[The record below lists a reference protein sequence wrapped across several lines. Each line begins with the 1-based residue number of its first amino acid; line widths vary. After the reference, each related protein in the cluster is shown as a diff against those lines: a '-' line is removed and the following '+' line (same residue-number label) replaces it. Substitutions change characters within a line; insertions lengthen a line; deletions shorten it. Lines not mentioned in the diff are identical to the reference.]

1 MENFK
6 NKIRSSFE
14 DMIVPKKT
22 NSDSENGNEDVFVFA
37 SESVSEGHPDKVCD
51 QISDAILDANLSK
64 DECAIVALDAA
75 IKNKTIMLLGEITSN
90 AEIDY
95 EQIARDV
102 VKNIGYTDMDIG
114 FDANTC
120 QVIMEI
126 SEQSPEIAAGVHKD
140 KLGEEVGAG
149 DQGQVFGYATDE
161 TPECMPL
168 TALLSHRLVQ
178 RLDELRHNGTLPWLR
193 PDGKSQVT
201 IEYKRVAG
209 ALIPQYAKSVTLSAQ
224 HKPEIELEEL
234 RKQLLELVIKYAI
247 PDHLLTD
254 KTVYNINSCGK
265 FVRGGPHADSGLT
278 GRKIVVDTYGGWGS
292 HGGGAFSGK
301 DPTKTDR
308 SAAYMARW
316 IAKSLVASKLCR
328 RCKVQITY
336 AIGVAQPQSVMVDTY
351 GTGVRS
357 NQEILDIV
365 HGNFSMKPGAIIKQL
380 NLRQPIYKKT
390 STYGHFGRDVF
401 PWEVPMILKY

>member
-1 MENFK
+1 MTATEN
-6 NKIRSSFE
+6 I
-14 DMIVPKKT
+14 PKKT
-22 NSDSENGNEDVFVFA
+22 VSEEQIPSEDVFVFA
-37 SESVSEGHPDKVCD
+37 SESVTEGHPDKVCD
-51 QISDAILDANLSK
+51 QISDAILDANLAK
-64 DECAIVALDAA
+64 DEYAVVALDAA

-90 AEIDY
+90 ADVDY

-102 VKNIGYTDMDIG
+102 VCRIGYTDMDIG
-114 FDANTC
+114 FDGPAC
-120 QVIMEI
+120 KIIKEI

-140 KLGEEVGAG
+140 KQSADVGAG

-201 IEYKRVAG
+201 IEYKRMEG
-209 ALIPQYAKSVTLSAQ
+209 SLIPQYIRSVTLSAQ
-224 HKPEIELEEL
+224 HSPNIGLKEL
-234 RKQLLELVIKYAI
+234 REQLLELVIKKAI
-247 PDHLLTD
+247 PANLLND
-254 KTVYNINSCGK
+254 KTIYNINSCGK

-316 IAKSLVASKLCR
+316 IAKSLVASKLVR

-351 GTGVRS
+351 GTGIMS
-357 NQEILDIV
+357 NQQILDIV
-365 HGNFSMKPGAIIKQL
+365 HNNFCMKPGAIIQQL
-380 NLRQPIYKKT
+380 NLRRPIYKQT

-401 PWEVPMILKY
+401 PWEVPKILKY

>member
-1 MENFK
+1 MRRIEK
-6 NKIRSSFE
+6 EAE
-14 DMIVPKKT
+14 DT
-22 NSDSENGNEDVFVFA
+22 FVFA
-37 SESVSEGHPDKVCD
+37 SESVTEGHPDKVCD
-51 QISDAILDANLSK
+51 QISDAILDANMK
-64 DECAIVALDAA
+64 QDENAIVALDAA
-75 IKNKTIMLLGEITSN
+75 IKTKTIFLLGEITSN
-90 AEIDY
+90 ADIDY
-95 EQIARDV
+95 EKIARDV
-102 VKNIGYTDMDIG
+102 VKKIGYTDMDIG

-120 QVIMEI
+120 NVVMEV
-126 SEQSPEIAAGVHKD
+126 SEQSPEIAAGVHKNKQETD
-140 KLGEEVGAG
+140 VGAG

-201 IEYKRVAG
+201 IEYKRVDG
-209 ALIPQYAKSVTLSAQ
+209 ALIPQYIRSVTLSAQ
-224 HKPEIELEEL
+224 HSSEIELEEL
-234 RKQLLELVIKYAI
+234 RKQLLEQVIKKAI
-247 PDHLLTD
+247 PAELLAENTI
-254 KTVYNINSCGK
+254 YNINSCGK
-265 FVRGGPHADSGLT
+265 FIRGGPHADSGLT

-351 GTGVRS
+351 GTGIKS

-365 HGNFSMKPGAIIKQL
+365 HSNFSLKPGCIIQQL
-380 NLRQPIYKKT
+380 NLRQPIYKQT
-390 STYGHFGRDVF
+390 STYGHFGRDIF
-401 PWEVPMILKY
+401 PWEVPKILEH

>member
-1 MENFK
+1 MN
-6 NKIRSSFE
+6 NNMSHATNNI
-14 DMIVPKKT
+14 PKKAI
-22 NSDSENGNEDVFVFA
+22 DNEDTFVFA
-37 SESVSEGHPDKVCD
+37 SESVTEGHPDKVCD
-51 QISDAILDANLSK
+51 QISDAILDANMVQ
-64 DECAIVALDAA
+64 DENAIVALDAA
-75 IKNKTIMLLGEITSN
+75 IKTKTIFLLGEVTSN
-90 AEIDY
+90 ADIDY
-95 EQIARDV
+95 EKIARDV
-102 VKNIGYTDMDIG
+102 VRKIGYTDFEIG

-120 QVIMEI
+120 KVVMEV
-126 SEQSPEIAAGVHKD
+126 SEQSPEIAAGVHKNKQD
-140 KLGEEVGAG
+140 TDVGAG

-178 RLDELRHNGTLPWLR
+178 RLDELRHEGVLPWLR

-201 IEYKRVAG
+201 IEYKRVNG
-209 ALIPQYAKSVTLSAQ
+209 ALIPQRIRSVTLSAQ
-224 HKPEIELEEL
+224 HSPEIELEEL
-234 RKQLLELVIKYAI
+234 RKQLLEHVIKKAI
-247 PDHLLTD
+247 PTELLDQGTI
-254 KTVYNINSCGK
+254 YNINSCGK
-265 FVRGGPHADSGLT
+265 FIRGGPHADSGLT

-351 GTGVRS
+351 GTGVKS

-365 HGNFSMKPGAIIKQL
+365 HSNFSLKPGCIIQQL
-380 NLRQPIYKKT
+380 GLRKPFYRQT
-390 STYGHFGRDVF
+390 STYGHFGRDIF
-401 PWEVPMILKY
+401 PWEVPKVLKC

>member
-1 MENFK
+1 MYST
-6 NKIRSSFE
+6 R
-14 DMIVPKKT
+14 M
-22 NSDSENGNEDVFVFA
+22 NGDCEYQSFVFA

-51 QISDAILDANLSK
+51 QISDAILDANLAQ
-64 DECAIVALDAA
+64 DENAIVALDAT
-75 IKNKTIMLLGEITSN
+75 IKNKTIFLLGEITTKADVN
-90 AEIDY
+90 Y
-95 EQIARDV
+95 ETIARNV
-102 VKNIGYTDMDIG
+102 VRDIGYTDHEIG
-114 FDANTC
+114 FDANSC
-120 QVIMEI
+120 KVIMEI

-140 KLGEEVGAG
+140 KQDDDVGAG

-201 IEYKRVAG
+201 IEYKRIDG
-209 ALIPQYAKSVTLSAQ
+209 ALIPQFIRSVTLSAQ
-224 HKPEIELEEL
+224 HSPDIELEEL
-234 RKQLLELVIKYAI
+234 RKQLLELVIKQAI
-247 PDHLLTD
+247 PADLLNEQTI
-254 KTVYNINSCGK
+254 YNINSCGK
-265 FVRGGPHADSGLT
+265 FIRGGPHADSGLT

-351 GTGVRS
+351 GTGVKS
-357 NQEILDIV
+357 DQEILDTI
-365 HGNFSMKPGAIIKQL
+365 HSNFSLKPGCIIQQL
-380 NLRQPIYKKT
+380 NLRRPIYKKT
-390 STYGHFGRDVF
+390 STYGHFGRDIF
-401 PWEVPMILKY
+401 PWEVPKMLKY

>member
-1 MENFK
+1 MTASK
-6 NKIRSSFE
+6 NI
-14 DMIVPKKT
+14 PKKVQEPT
-22 NSDSENGNEDVFVFA
+22 SDVEDVFVFA
-37 SESVSEGHPDKVCD
+37 SESVTEGHPDKVCD
-51 QISDAILDANLSK
+51 QISDAILDANLSQ
-64 DECAIVALDAA
+64 DDGASVALDAA

-90 AEIDY
+90 AEVDY
-95 EQIARDV
+95 EKIARDV
-102 VKNIGYTDMDIG
+102 VKNIGYTNMDIG

-140 KLGEEVGAG
+140 KVTEDVGAG

-201 IEYKRVAG
+201 IEYHRVEG
-209 ALIPQYAKSVTLSAQ
+209 ALIPQYVRSVTLSAQ
-224 HKPEIELEEL
+224 HSPDIHLDQL
-234 RKQLLELVIKYAI
+234 RQQLLDLVIKHAI
-247 PDHLLTD
+247 PTNLLTE
-254 KTVYNINSCGK
+254 KTIYNINSCGK

-351 GTGVRS
+351 GTGLRS

-365 HGNFSMKPGAIIKQL
+365 HSNFSMKPGSIIKQL
-380 NLRQPIYKKT
+380 NLRRPIYKQT
-390 STYGHFGRDVF
+390 STYGHFGRNVF
-401 PWEVPMILKY
+401 PWEVPKILKY

>member
-1 MENFK
+1 MTE
-6 NKIRSSFE
+6 
-14 DMIVPKKT
+14 T
-22 NSDSENGNEDVFVFA
+22 NGCDARFLFA

-51 QISDAILDANLSK
+51 QISDALLDAHLTQDK
-64 DECAIVALDAA
+64 YACVALDAA
-75 IKNKTIMLLGEITSN
+75 IKNKTVMLLGEITTN
-90 AEIDY
+90 AVIDH
-95 EQIARDV
+95 EQIVRKV
-102 VKNIGYTDMDIG
+102 VSKIGYTDMEIG

-120 QVIMEI
+120 KVIQEI

-140 KLGEEVGAG
+140 KGGDDYGAG

-201 IEYKRVAG
+201 IEYKRDDG
-209 ALIPQYAKSVTLSAQ
+209 ALVPQYVRSVTLSAQ
-224 HKPEIELEEL
+224 HSPEIELGEL
-234 RKQLLELVIKYAI
+234 RQKLLELVII
-247 PDHLLTD
+247 PSIPANFLND

-316 IAKSLVASKLCR
+316 IAKSLVASRICR

-336 AIGVAQPQSVMVDTY
+336 AIGVAEPLSVMVDTY
-351 GTGVRS
+351 GTGQRA

-365 HGNFSMKPGAIIKQL
+365 HKNFNMKPGAIIQQF
-380 NLRQPIYKKT
+380 NLRRPIYQKT
-390 STYGHFGRDVF
+390 STYGHFGRDCF
-401 PWEVPMILKY
+401 PWEVPKILKY

>member
-1 MENFK
+1 MATNNNVPRK
-6 NKIRSSFE
+6 SLDAE
-14 DMIVPKKT
+14 D
-22 NSDSENGNEDVFVFA
+22 SFVFA
-37 SESVSEGHPDKVCD
+37 SESVTEGHPDKVCD
-51 QISDAILDANLSK
+51 QISDAILDANMSQ
-64 DECAIVALDAA
+64 DENAIVALDAA
-75 IKNKTIMLLGEITSN
+75 IKTKTIFLLGEITTN
-90 AEIDY
+90 ADVDY
-95 EQIARDV
+95 EKIARDV
-102 VKNIGYTDMDIG
+102 VKKIGYTDLDIG

-120 QVIMEI
+120 KVVMEV
-126 SEQSPEIAAGVHKD
+126 SEQSPEIAAGVHKN
-140 KLGEEVGAG
+140 KLDTDVGAG

-201 IEYKRVAG
+201 IEYKRVQG
-209 ALIPQYAKSVTLSAQ
+209 ALIPQYVRSVTLSAQ
-224 HKPEIELEEL
+224 HSPDIDLEEL
-234 RKQLLELVIKYAI
+234 RKQLLEKVIKKAI
-247 PDHLLTD
+247 PSDLLND
-254 KTVYNINSCGK
+254 KTIYNINSCGK
-265 FVRGGPHADSGLT
+265 FIRGGPHADSGLT

-365 HGNFSMKPGAIIKQL
+365 HSNFSLKPGCIIKQL
-380 NLRQPIYKKT
+380 GLKQPFYKQT
-390 STYGHFGRDVF
+390 STYGHFGRDIF
-401 PWEVPMILKY
+401 PWEVPKILEY

>member
-1 MENFK
+1 MSPPTTK
-6 NKIRSSFE
+6 A
-14 DMIVPKKT
+14 
-22 NSDSENGNEDVFVFA
+22 SDDVFVFA

-51 QISDAILDANLSK
+51 QISDAILDAHLAK
-64 DECAIVALDAA
+64 DKNAVVALDAA

-90 AEIDY
+90 ADVNY

-102 VKNIGYTDMDIG
+102 VSRIGYTDMEIG
-114 FDANTC
+114 FDGPKC
-120 QVIMEI
+120 KIIMEI

-140 KLGEEVGAG
+140 KEGGDVGAG

-201 IEYKRVAG
+201 IEYKRTDG
-209 ALIPQYAKSVTLSAQ
+209 ALIPQYIRSITLSAQ
-224 HKPEIELEEL
+224 HSPEIELREL
-234 RKQLLELVIKYAI
+234 REQLLELVIKKAI
-247 PDHLLTD
+247 PAHLLTD
-254 KTVYNINSCGK
+254 KIIYNINSCGK

-351 GTGVRS
+351 GTGVRT

-365 HGNFSMKPGAIIKQL
+365 HKNFCMRPGAIIQQL
-380 NLRQPIYKKT
+380 NLRQPIYEQT
-390 STYGHFGRDVF
+390 STYGHFGREVF
-401 PWEVPMILKY
+401 PWEVPKILEY

>member
-1 MENFK
+1 MTASN
-6 NKIRSSFE
+6 NI
-14 DMIVPKKT
+14 PKKT
-22 NSDSENGNEDVFVFA
+22 QHSEDETEDVFVFA
-37 SESVSEGHPDKVCD
+37 SESVTEGHPDKVCD
-51 QISDAILDANLSK
+51 QISDAILDANLSQ
-64 DECAIVALDAA
+64 DETAIVALDAA

-90 AEIDY
+90 AQVNH

-102 VKNIGYTDMDIG
+102 VKHIGYTGMDIG

-140 KLGEEVGAG
+140 KVSEEVGAG

-178 RLDELRHNGTLPWLR
+178 RLDELRHNGSLPWLR

-209 ALIPQYAKSVTLSAQ
+209 ALIPQYVRSVTLSAQ
-224 HKPEIELEEL
+224 HSPDIELEEL
-234 RKQLLELVIKYAI
+234 RKQLLESVIKHSI
-247 PDHLLTD
+247 PSNLLNE
-254 KTVYNINSCGK
+254 KTIYNINSCGK

-351 GTGVRS
+351 GTGIKS

-365 HGNFSMKPGAIIKQL
+365 HNNFSMKPGSIIKQL
-380 NLRQPIYKKT
+380 NLRQAIYKRT

-401 PWEVPMILKY
+401 PWEVPKNLKY

>member
-1 MENFK
+1 MTAAN
-6 NKIRSSFE
+6 NI
-14 DMIVPKKT
+14 PKKT
-22 NSDSENGNEDVFVFA
+22 SSENDDTFVFA

-51 QISDAILDANLSK
+51 QISDAILDANLSQ
-64 DECAIVALDAA
+64 DENAIVALDTA
-75 IKNKTIMLLGEITSN
+75 IKNKTIMLLGEITTN

-95 EQIARDV
+95 EKIARDV
-102 VKNIGYTDMDIG
+102 VKSIGYTSMDIG
-114 FDANTC
+114 FDANSC
-120 QVIMEI
+120 KVIMEI
-126 SEQSPEIAAGVHKD
+126 SEQSPEIAAGVHKNKQGLD
-140 KLGEEVGAG
+140 VGAG

-201 IEYKRVAG
+201 IEYKRTDG
-209 ALIPQYAKSVTLSAQ
+209 ALIPQYVRSVTLSAQ
-224 HKPEIELEEL
+224 HSPDIGLDEL
-234 RKQLLELVIKYAI
+234 RKQLLELVIKKAI
-247 PDHLLTD
+247 PDELLTD
-254 KTVYNINSCGK
+254 QTSYNINSCGK

-316 IAKSLVASKLCR
+316 IAKSLVASGLCR

-351 GTGVRS
+351 GTGIKS

-365 HGNFSMKPGAIIKQL
+365 HSNFSMKPGAIIQQL
-380 NLRQPIYKKT
+380 NLRRPIYKQT

-401 PWEVPMILKY
+401 PWEVPKILKY

>member
-1 MENFK
+1 MATNNNNNSSTNNIPNNTPNK
-6 NKIRSSFE
+6 NLECE
-14 DMIVPKKT
+14 DT
-22 NSDSENGNEDVFVFA
+22 FVFA
-37 SESVSEGHPDKVCD
+37 SESVSEGHPDKICD
-51 QISDAILDANLSK
+51 QISDAILDANLSQDK
-64 DECAIVALDAA
+64 HAIVALDAA
-75 IKNKTIMLLGEITSN
+75 IKSDKIFLLGEITTN
-90 AEIDY
+90 ADINY

-102 VKNIGYTDMDIG
+102 VKKIGYTDMDIG
-114 FDANTC
+114 FNANTC
-120 QVIMEI
+120 KIFMEI
-126 SEQSPEIAAGVHKD
+126 SEQSPEIAAGVHMNKD
-140 KLGEEVGAG
+140 DVDVGAG

-201 IEYKRVAG
+201 IQYKCVDG
-209 ALIPQYAKSVTLSAQ
+209 ALIPQYVRSVTLSAQ
-224 HKPEIELEEL
+224 HSPDISLDEL
-234 RKQLLELVIKYAI
+234 REQLLAQVIKKAI
-247 PDHLLTD
+247 PHDLLTD
-254 KTVYNINSCGK
+254 KTIYNINSCGK
-265 FVRGGPHADSGLT
+265 FIRGGPHADSGLT

-357 NQEILDIV
+357 NKEILDIV
-365 HGNFSMKPGAIIKQL
+365 HSNFSLKPGCIITQL
-380 NLRQPIYKKT
+380 KLRQPIYKQT

-401 PWEVPMILKY
+401 PWEVPKNLEY

>member
-1 MENFK
+1 MATNNNIPRKTLEA
-6 NKIRSSFE
+6 E
-14 DMIVPKKT
+14 DI
-22 NSDSENGNEDVFVFA
+22 FVFA
-37 SESVSEGHPDKVCD
+37 SESVTEGHPDKVCD
-51 QISDAILDANLSK
+51 QISDAILDANMSQ
-64 DECAIVALDAA
+64 DENAIVALDAA
-75 IKNKTIMLLGEITSN
+75 IKTKTIFLLGEITTK
-90 AEIDY
+90 ADIDY
-95 EQIARDV
+95 EKIAREV
-102 VKNIGYTDMDIG
+102 VKKIGYTDMEIG

-120 QVIMEI
+120 KVVMEV
-126 SEQSPEIAAGVHKD
+126 SEQSPEIAAGVHKNKQD
-140 KLGEEVGAG
+140 NDVGAG

-201 IEYKRVAG
+201 IEYKRVHG
-209 ALIPQYAKSVTLSAQ
+209 ALIPQYARSVTLSAQ
-224 HKPEIELEEL
+224 HSPDIDLDEL
-234 RKQLLELVIKYAI
+234 RKQLLEKVIKNAI
-247 PDHLLTD
+247 PSELLND
-254 KTVYNINSCGK
+254 KTIYNINSCGK
-265 FVRGGPHADSGLT
+265 FIRGGPHADSGLT

-351 GTGVRS
+351 GTGLRS

-365 HGNFSMKPGAIIKQL
+365 HSNFSLKPGCIIKQL
-380 NLRQPIYKKT
+380 GLKKPFYKKT
-390 STYGHFGRDVF
+390 STYGHFGRDIF
-401 PWEVPMILKY
+401 PWEVPKILEY

>member
-1 MENFK
+1 MATTNNIPTK
-6 NKIRSSFE
+6 VSSNNNLNNNGTSHE
-14 DMIVPKKT
+14 DT
-22 NSDSENGNEDVFVFA
+22 FVFA
-37 SESVSEGHPDKVCD
+37 SESVASGHPDKVCD
-51 QISDAILDANLSK
+51 QISDAILDAHLEK
-64 DECAIVALDAA
+64 DLNAIVALDTA
-75 IKNKTIMLLGEITSN
+75 IKNKTIMLLGEVTSN
-90 AEIDY
+90 ADVDY
-95 EQIARDV
+95 EKVARDV
-102 VKNIGYTDMDIG
+102 VRKIGYTSMETG
-114 FDANTC
+114 FDANSC
-120 QVIMEI
+120 DVIKEI

-140 KLGEEVGAG
+140 KHALEFGAG

-178 RLDELRHNGTLPWLR
+178 RLDELRHNGVLPWLR

-201 IEYKRVAG
+201 IEYKRLNGG
-209 ALIPQYAKSVTLSAQ
+209 ALVPQYVCSVTLSAQ
-224 HKPEIELEEL
+224 HSPEIDLAEL
-234 RKQLLELVIKYAI
+234 RSQLLELVIKNAI
-247 PDHLLTD
+247 PANLLTD

-351 GTGVRS
+351 GTGVKS

-365 HGNFSMKPGAIIKQL
+365 HSNFIMKPGGIIKQL
-380 NLRQPIYKKT
+380 NLKQPIYRQT
-390 STYGHFGRDVF
+390 STYGHFGREIF
-401 PWEVPMILKY
+401 PWEVPKELEY

>member
-1 MENFK
+1 MATNNNIPRKTLEA
-6 NKIRSSFE
+6 E
-14 DMIVPKKT
+14 D
-22 NSDSENGNEDVFVFA
+22 SFVFA
-37 SESVSEGHPDKVCD
+37 SESVTEGHPDKVCD
-51 QISDAILDANLSK
+51 QISDAILDANMSQ
-64 DECAIVALDAA
+64 DENAIVALDAA
-75 IKNKTIMLLGEITSN
+75 IKTKTIFLLGEITTN
-90 AEIDY
+90 ADINY
-95 EQIARDV
+95 EQVARDV
-102 VKNIGYTDMDIG
+102 VKKIGYTDMDIG

-120 QVIMEI
+120 KVVMEV
-126 SEQSPEIAAGVHKD
+126 SEQSPEIAAGVHKNKQD
-140 KLGEEVGAG
+140 TDVGAG

-201 IEYKRVAG
+201 IEYKRVQG
-209 ALIPQYAKSVTLSAQ
+209 ALIPQYVRSVTLSAQ
-224 HKPEIELEEL
+224 HSPDIDLEEL
-234 RKQLLELVIKYAI
+234 RKQLLEQVIKKAI
-247 PDHLLTD
+247 PSDLLNDRTI
-254 KTVYNINSCGK
+254 YNINSCGK
-265 FVRGGPHADSGLT
+265 FIRGGPHADSGLT

-365 HGNFSMKPGAIIKQL
+365 HSNFSLKPGCIIKQL
-380 NLRQPIYKKT
+380 GLKKPFYKQT
-390 STYGHFGRDVF
+390 STYGHFGRDIF
-401 PWEVPMILKY
+401 PWEVPKILEY

>member
-1 MENFK
+1 MATNNNIPRKTLEA
-6 NKIRSSFE
+6 E
-14 DMIVPKKT
+14 D
-22 NSDSENGNEDVFVFA
+22 SFVFA
-37 SESVSEGHPDKVCD
+37 SESVTEGHPDKVCD
-51 QISDAILDANLSK
+51 QISDAILDANMSQ
-64 DECAIVALDAA
+64 DENAIVALDAA
-75 IKNKTIMLLGEITSN
+75 IKTKTIFLLGEITTN
-90 AEIDY
+90 ADINY
-95 EQIARDV
+95 EQVARDV
-102 VKNIGYTDMDIG
+102 VKKIGYTDMDIG

-120 QVIMEI
+120 KVVMEV
-126 SEQSPEIAAGVHKD
+126 SEQSPEIAAGVHKNKQD
-140 KLGEEVGAG
+140 TDVGAG

-201 IEYKRVAG
+201 IEYKRVQG
-209 ALIPQYAKSVTLSAQ
+209 ALIPQYVRSVTLSAQ
-224 HKPEIELEEL
+224 HSPDIDLEEL
-234 RKQLLELVIKYAI
+234 RKHLLEQVIKKAI
-247 PDHLLTD
+247 PSDLLNDRTI
-254 KTVYNINSCGK
+254 YNINSCGK
-265 FVRGGPHADSGLT
+265 FIRGGPHADSGLT

-365 HGNFSMKPGAIIKQL
+365 HSNFSLKPGCIIKQL
-380 NLRQPIYKKT
+380 GLKKPFYKQT
-390 STYGHFGRDVF
+390 STYGHFGRDIF
-401 PWEVPMILKY
+401 PWEVPKILEY

>member
-1 MENFK
+1 MTAANS
-6 NKIRSSFE
+6 I
-14 DMIVPKKT
+14 PKKT
-22 NSDSENGNEDVFVFA
+22 KSEDETSDTFVFA

-51 QISDAILDANLSK
+51 QISDAILDANLSQ
-64 DECAIVALDAA
+64 DENAAVALDAA
-75 IKNKTIMLLGEITSN
+75 IKNKTIILLGEITTQAN
-90 AEIDY
+90 VDY
-95 EQIARDV
+95 EKIARDV
-102 VKNIGYTDMDIG
+102 VASIGYTNSDIG

-120 QVIMEI
+120 KVIMEV
-126 SEQSPEIAAGVHKD
+126 SEQSPEIAAGVHMNK
-140 KLGEEVGAG
+140 KNEEFGAG

-178 RLDELRHNGTLPWLR
+178 KLDELRHNGTLPWLR

-201 IEYKRVAG
+201 IEYKHSDG
-209 ALIPQYAKSVTLSAQ
+209 ALIPQYVRSVTLSAQ
-224 HKPEIELEEL
+224 HSPEIELEEL
-234 RKQLLELVIKYAI
+234 RKQLLELVIKEAI
-247 PDHLLTD
+247 PAHLLTD
-254 KTVYNINSCGK
+254 QTSYNINSCGK

-316 IAKSLVASKLCR
+316 IAKSLVANKLCR

-351 GTGVRS
+351 GTGVKS

-365 HGNFSMKPGAIIKQL
+365 HGNFSMKPGSIIKQL
-380 NLRQPIYKKT
+380 DLRRPIYKQT
-390 STYGHFGRDVF
+390 STYGHFGRDCF
-401 PWEVPMILKY
+401 PWEVPKILKY

>member
-1 MENFK
+1 MTASNS
-6 NKIRSSFE
+6 I
-14 DMIVPKKT
+14 PKKT
-22 NSDSENGNEDVFVFA
+22 TNSADENSTVTEDTFVFA
-37 SESVSEGHPDKVCD
+37 SESVTEGHPDKVCD
-51 QISDAILDANLSK
+51 QISDAILDANLSQDK
-64 DECAIVALDAA
+64 HASVALDAA

-90 AEIDY
+90 ADINY

-102 VKNIGYTDMDIG
+102 VNKIGYNNMDIG
-114 FDANTC
+114 FDATTC
-120 QVIMEI
+120 KVIMEI

-140 KLGEEVGAG
+140 KQSDDVGAG

-201 IEYKRVAG
+201 IEYIRTDG
-209 ALIPQYAKSVTLSAQ
+209 ALVPQYVRSVTLSAQ
-224 HKPEIELEEL
+224 HSPDIELSEL
-234 RKQLLELVIKYAI
+234 RKQLLELVIKKAI
-247 PDHLLTD
+247 PANLLTD
-254 KTVYNINSCGK
+254 RTIYNINSCGK

-316 IAKSLVASKLCR
+316 IAKSLVASKLVR

-351 GTGVRS
+351 GTGVKS

-365 HGNFSMKPGAIIKQL
+365 HRNFCMKPGAIIQQL
-380 NLRQPIYKKT
+380 DLKRPIYRQT

-401 PWEVPMILKY
+401 PWEVPKILKY

>member
-1 MENFK
+1 MATNNNIPRKTLEA
-6 NKIRSSFE
+6 E
-14 DMIVPKKT
+14 DT
-22 NSDSENGNEDVFVFA
+22 FVFA
-37 SESVSEGHPDKVCD
+37 SESVTEGHPDKVCD
-51 QISDAILDANLSK
+51 QISDAILDANMSQ
-64 DECAIVALDAA
+64 DENAIVALDAA
-75 IKNKTIMLLGEITSN
+75 IKTKTIFLLGEITTK
-90 AEIDY
+90 ADIDY
-95 EQIARDV
+95 EKIARDV
-102 VKNIGYTDMDIG
+102 VKKIGYTDMEIG

-120 QVIMEI
+120 KVVMEV
-126 SEQSPEIAAGVHKD
+126 SEQSPEIAAGVHKNKQD
-140 KLGEEVGAG
+140 TDVGAG

-168 TALLSHRLVQ
+168 TTLLSHRLVQ
-178 RLDELRHNGTLPWLR
+178 KLDELRHNGTLPWLR

-201 IEYKRVAG
+201 IEYKRVQG
-209 ALIPQYAKSVTLSAQ
+209 ALIPQYVRSVTLSAQ
-224 HKPEIELEEL
+224 HSPDIDLDEL
-234 RKQLLELVIKYAI
+234 RKQLLEKVIKNAI
-247 PDHLLTD
+247 PSDLLND
-254 KTVYNINSCGK
+254 KTIYNINSCGK
-265 FVRGGPHADSGLT
+265 FIRGGPHADSGLT

-351 GTGVRS
+351 GTGLRS

-365 HGNFSMKPGAIIKQL
+365 HSNFSLKPGCIIKQL
-380 NLRQPIYKKT
+380 GLKKPFYQQT
-390 STYGHFGRDVF
+390 STYGHFGRDIF
-401 PWEVPMILKY
+401 PWEVPKILEY

>member
-1 MENFK
+1 MASECCLRKPPVNNCTPSK
-6 NKIRSSFE
+6 SLAVDE
-14 DMIVPKKT
+14 DT
-22 NSDSENGNEDVFVFA
+22 FVFA

-51 QISDAILDANLSK
+51 QISDAILDANLAQ
-64 DECAIVALDAA
+64 DENAIVALDAT
-75 IKNKTIMLLGEITSN
+75 IKNKTIFLLGEITTN
-90 AEIDY
+90 ADINY

-102 VKNIGYTDMDIG
+102 VKNIGYTSMEIG
-114 FDANTC
+114 FDGNTC
-120 QVIMEI
+120 QVIQEI
-126 SEQSPEIAAGVHKD
+126 SEQSPEIAAGVHKN
-140 KLGEEVGAG
+140 KLDADVGAG

-168 TALLSHRLVQ
+168 TALLSHRLTQ
-178 RLDELRHNGTLPWLR
+178 RLDELRHSGVLPWLR

-201 IEYKRVAG
+201 IEYKRVDG
-209 ALIPQYAKSVTLSAQ
+209 ALIPQYVRSVTLSAQ
-224 HKPEIELEEL
+224 HSPDIELEEL
-234 RKQLLELVIKYAI
+234 RKQLLELVIKKAI
-247 PDHLLTD
+247 PENLLND
-254 KTVYNINSCGK
+254 KTIYNINSCGK
-265 FVRGGPHADSGLT
+265 FIRGGPHADSGLT

-316 IAKSLVASKLCR
+316 IAKSLVASKVCR

-351 GTGVRS
+351 GTGVKS

-365 HGNFSMKPGAIIKQL
+365 HKNFSLKPGCIIQQL
-380 NLRQPIYKKT
+380 NLRRPIYKKT
-390 STYGHFGRDVF
+390 STYGHFGRDIF
-401 PWEVPMILKY
+401 PWEVPKVLEY

>member
-1 MENFK
+1 MTATN
-6 NKIRSSFE
+6 NI
-14 DMIVPKKT
+14 PKKT
-22 NSDSENGNEDVFVFA
+22 NSTDEAPSDDVFVFA
-37 SESVSEGHPDKVCD
+37 SESVSEGHPDKICD
-51 QISDAILDANLSK
+51 QISDAILDANLAQ
-64 DECAIVALDAA
+64 DENAVVALDAA

-90 AEIDY
+90 AEVNY

-102 VKNIGYTDMDIG
+102 VSRIGYTDMEIG
-114 FDANTC
+114 FDAPKC
-120 QVIMEI
+120 KIIMEI

-140 KLGEEVGAG
+140 KQGDDVGAG

-168 TALLSHRLVQ
+168 TTLLSHRLVQ
-178 RLDELRHNGTLPWLR
+178 RLDELRHSGTLPWLR

-201 IEYKRVAG
+201 IEYKRTGG
-209 ALIPQYAKSVTLSAQ
+209 ALIPQYIRSVTLSAQ
-224 HKPEIELEEL
+224 HSPDIELKEL
-234 RKQLLELVIKYAI
+234 REQLLELVIKKAI
-247 PDHLLTD
+247 PANLLTD
-254 KTVYNINSCGK
+254 KTIYNINSCGK

-316 IAKSLVASKLCR
+316 IAKSLVISKLCR

-365 HGNFSMKPGAIIKQL
+365 HKNFCMKPGAIIQQL
-380 NLRQPIYKKT
+380 NLRRPIYKKT
-390 STYGHFGRDVF
+390 STYGHFGREVF
-401 PWEVPMILKY
+401 PWEVPKILKY